1 MEEMMAQLRQFATI
15 SDSRQDVI
23 RRGNISAEMLRR
35 KQLGSADPVLGMM
48 KLRDGLPYKKPVLK
62 RAVGFN
68 VNTKG
73 VMLELAAREAKLSVP
88 QTSQNH
94 MIMMAGL
101 ANGEPSRMSLSNYN
115 SISVNESHSSLLLP
129 QIIPSNRLSINVPSR
144 AGYKSELPSL
154 RTKSAE
160 SPRAKLRTTLQ
171 APQPVIS
178 RNLSPRLINKSEVVA
193 PSVQPSLFTNPHV
206 ARYLK
211 KSIS

>member
-15 SDSRQDVI
+15 SDSRQEVI

-73 VMLELAAREAKLSVP
+73 VMLELAAREAKMSVP

-101 ANGEPSRMSLSNYN
+101 SNAEPSRMSLSN
-115 SISVNESHSSLLLP
+115 SISSVNETFMLP
-129 QIIPSNRLSINVPSR
+129 QIMQSNRLSVNLPSH
-144 AGYKSELPSL
+144 AGFKSEMPTL

-160 SPRAKLRTTLQ
+160 SPR
-171 APQPVIS
+171 I
-178 RNLSPRLINKSEVVA
+178 
-193 PSVQPSLFTNPHV
+193 
-206 ARYLK
+206 
-211 KSIS
+211 